1 MATVYDVARHAG
13 LSIATVSRVYNG
25 SLYVSAKSKAKVL
38 KSAKA
43 LNYVPHVGARSLMSK
58 KTDTIGV
65 VLPDMHGEF
74 FSELIRGID
83 LGARSK
89 GMHMLVSCSHDSPK
103 EIMTVLNAL
112 RGRVDGILIM
122 SSVLDF
128 STIDKIFPADFPIIL
143 INNHKDDSNCAKIGI
158 DNYRGAYQMVKHLY
172 HQGCNKIFVIAGPKN
187 NHDSLQRI
195 QGITRAVDEF
205 QDLSLVDVVHG
216 DFTDD
221 SGYKIAESI
230 VDNIE
235 SIDAIFALNDMMA
248 IGCMRFFADKPITI
262 PNDVKLAGFDGIPL
276 SRYCSPSLTTIK
288 VPIFELGQQALQL
301 LLQELAA
308 KDKNATKI
316 EILLLP
322 TLVERQSTRR

>member
-13 LSIATVSRVYNG
+13 LSIATVSRVYND

-43 LNYVPHVGARSLMSK
+43 LNYVPHAGARSLMSK

-83 LGARSK
+83 QGARSQ
-89 GMHMLVSCSHDSPK
+89 GMHMLVSCSHDSSE
-103 EIMTVLNAL
+103 EITTVLNAL
-112 RGRVDGILIM
+112 RGRVDGLLIM

-128 STIDKIFPADFPIIL
+128 STIGKIFPADFPIIL
-143 INNHKDDSNCAKIGI
+143 INNHKVDTNCAKIGI

-172 HQGCNKIFVIAGPKN
+172 NQACKKIFVIAGPKN
-187 NHDSLQRI
+187 NNDSVQRL

-205 QDLSLVDVVHG
+205 PGLSVVDVAHG

-221 SGYKIAESI
+221 SGYKIAERI
-230 VDNIE
+230 ADKIG

-248 IGCMRFFADKPITI
+248 IGCVRFFADKSITI

-276 SRYCSPSLTTIK
+276 SQYCAPSLTTIK

-301 LLQELAA
+301 LIQELTS
-308 KDKNATKI
+308 KDKNASKL

-322 TLVERQSTRR
+322 TLVVRQSTHR